1 MVRIRFRHL
10 LPILAALTLWLPAQA
25 QLHRGARTIV
35 RGGMLV
41 QRDSLASKTDSLAD
55 LSLVRE
61 LDSLMTGLFAADS
74 AAVAELRT
82 DDISKADSLYRL
94 KMAGIKIESA
104 PTKHKR
110 GWLMSDSMSLSK
122 VCWISTVLPGYGQIY
137 NKQYW
142 KLPVLYGTLGAGL
155 ALYLHENKTYKPLKR
170 EYEAYTNKNLS
181 RTPELDA
188 LQSRMIR
195 SNTRRQVYLGL
206 TVASYIYFIGDA
218 AVNYSTNEVSDVK
231 KATTLAC
238 IFPGAGQIYNKSY
251 WKVPFVVG
259 GFAAMIYCI
268 DWNNRGY
275 QRFKKAYRLLSDYEK
290 NPDAYPDGPT
300 DEFHGRYSADF
311 IRNLRNNYRR
321 NRDLASPIQLPYN
334 SIVRGYINR
343 YTDSRYGTI
352 SRILG
357 MSQYYFPLIEDEL
370 LKEGLPIELRALP
383 IIESALSVTA
393 VSPMGAVGLWQ
404 FMPSTGKSYG
414 LEVNSLVDERRDP
427 VRSTQAACRYLKDL
441 YAIYKD
447 WSLAIAAY
455 NCGPGNVNKAL
466 ARAGEKSRTFWD
478 IYDYLPRETRGYVPA
493 FIGASYAYA
502 YHRQHGIELTEA
514 PIPLA
519 TDTVRIDRIMHLQQ
533 IASTIDVP
541 IETLRQLNPQY
552 KLDII
557 PATTKPYT
565 LVLPQRSLTQ
575 YVANEPAILA
585 KDSLYLKEYIN
596 PANLDKKRQERSGT
610 VYTVKK
616 GDTLGAIARRY
627 RVTTAQLMRWNNI
640 KSAHKL
646 RIGQRLRI
654 EGR

>member
-1 MVRIRFRHL
+1 MKKQTKINY
-10 LPILAALTLWLPAQA
+10 ILTLILVFCIGASIPVLTGSSQVTEQHSAKSEVPYCVTSPTVPAQVTFD
-25 QLHRGARTIV
+25 GETIDL
-35 RGGMLV
+35 RRYDRRERMDREMMAFTYMHSTTML
-41 QRDSLASKTDSLAD
+41 L
-55 LSLVRE
+55 
-61 LDSLMTGLFAADS
+61 
-74 AAVAELRT
+74 
-82 DDISKADSLYRL
+82 
-94 KMAGIKIESA
+94 IKRA
-104 PTKHKR
+104 
-110 GWLMSDSMSLSK
+110 
-122 VCWISTVLPGYGQIY
+122 
-137 NKQYW
+137 
-142 KLPVLYGTLGAGL
+142 
-155 ALYLHENKTYKPLKR
+155 
-170 EYEAYTNKNLS
+170 
-181 RTPELDA
+181 
-188 LQSRMIR
+188 
-195 SNTRRQVYLGL
+195 
-206 TVASYIYFIGDA
+206 
-218 AVNYSTNEVSDVK
+218 
-231 KATTLAC
+231 
-238 IFPGAGQIYNKSY
+238 
-251 WKVPFVVG
+251 
-259 GFAAMIYCI
+259 
-268 DWNNRGY
+268 
-275 QRFKKAYRLLSDYEK
+275 
-290 NPDAYPDGPT
+290 
-300 DEFHGRYSADF
+300 
-311 IRNLRNNYRR
+311 
-321 NRDLASPIQLPYN
+321 
-334 SIVRGYINR
+334 NR
-343 YTDSRYGTI
+343 Y
-352 SRILG
+352 
-357 MSQYYFPLIEDEL
+357 F
-370 LKEGLPIELRALP
+370 P
-383 IIESALSVTA
+383 IIEPILKANGIPDDFKYLMVIESNLNNIAR
-393 VSPMGAVGLWQ
+393 SPAGAAGLWQ